1 MTKFYR
7 LFVVAILTMGLP
19 ISATYAQT
27 KQPKLTIVQGEAPAS
42 SGLGM
47 QNLVIEELRKG
58 YDEINIIS
66 VSNCDK
72 AAQVYNSITDTPVV
86 YIHTSEYQWL
96 KEAGMHTC
104 GVKMTP
110 ENIWM
115 NVEMA
120 QGFCTK
126 GPGPVTFEDFKKSK
140 TFGSIVPFSL
150 TDTMVDQINRELKTD
165 IKKIPYNG
173 GSGLALTG
181 ILNGEIDYA
190 PIALFRVLDMM
201 EDKRVACF
209 AKYGQSNDKLP
220 SIRNFIPGFSLGDY
234 VWNVA
239 GAAKNMNAEQL
250 KYLRDLHQASLK
262 KSTVLRNSLDKG
274 MWDVAQGDEKELW
287 RRYKIQEDIFVSS
300 LAAAKK

>member
-1 MTKFYR
+1 MTKFFT
-7 LFVVAILTMGLP
+7 LFVTAILTLGLP
-19 ISATYAQT
+19 ITGSFAQT
-27 KQPKLTIVQGEAPAS
+27 KQPKLTIIQGEAPAS

-58 YDEINIIS
+58 YEEINIVS
-66 VSNCDK
+66 VSTCDK
-72 AAQVYNSITDTPVV
+72 AAQVYNNITDTPVV
-86 YIHTSEYQWL
+86 YIHTSEFQWL

-140 TFGSIVPFSL
+140 TFASILPQSL
-150 TDTMVDQINRELKTD
+150 TDSMVDQINKELKTD

-181 ILNGEIDYA
+181 ILNGEVDYA
-190 PIALFRVLDMM
+190 PVALFRVLDMM
-201 EDKRVACF
+201 ADKRVACF
-209 AKYGQSNDKLP
+209 AKYGQGNDQLP
-220 SIRNFIPGFSLGDY
+220 GIRTYIPNFTLGDY

-239 GAAKNMNAEQL
+239 GVVKNVTPEQL
-250 KYLRDLHQASLK
+250 KYLRELHQTSLK
-262 KSTVLRNSLDKG
+262 KGTILRTALDKG
-274 MWDVAQGDEKELW
+274 MWDVAVGDEKEVW
-287 RRYKIQEDIFVSS
+287 RRYKIQEDIFVG
-300 LAAAKK
+300 AMTAAKK